1 MILQELKDWIET
13 LPEEFLQYSLV
24 NGEVGVLDDQY
35 HYRLDKPVTTLLV
48 DEEHQEIVIL
58 NDSTEKPEIDGESD
72 TDI

>member
-24 NGEVGVLDDQY
+24 NGEVGILDDEY
-35 HYRLDKPVTTLLV
+35 HYRLDKPITTLLV

-58 NDSTEKPEIDGESD
+58 NDSQETPELNEDK
-72 TDI
+72 